1 VIRIVT
7 DSTCDLPEELIRRH
21 RITVVPVNI
30 QFGQQSYQEAV
41 TLSRDEFYR
50 MVESLNMV
58 PQTSQPSPGQFQEAY
73 GALSRDPATDA
84 IVSVHLTGR
93 LSGTVDSAVLAA
105 EQMPPAPP
113 IATFDSRSGSMG
125 LGFMAL
131 EAAELAE
138 AGAGLEQIMARLDE
152 LRRRMTIFF
161 SLNDLRFAQM
171 SGRVGAVRAIL
182 VSLLDIKPML
192 TITEGEIKMVRR
204 VRTRAQAIPVMAD
217 ALADALGNRPA
228 RLAVI
233 HAQAPDVAEQ
243 IRQILVTQIRPV
255 EVLVRDLSIGIA
267 VHFGPG
273 TVGVVGYTL

>member
-1 VIRIVT
+1 MIRIVT

-41 TLSRDEFYR
+41 TLDREMFYR
-50 MVESLNMV
+50 MVESLNMI
-58 PQTSQPSPGQFQEAY
+58 PQTSQPSVGQFQMAY
-73 GALSRDPATDA
+73 DALSREPDTDA
-84 IVSVHLTGR
+84 IVSVHLTSR
-93 LSGTVDSAVLAA
+93 LSGTYDSAVLAA
-105 EQMPPAPP
+105 SQMSPGPP
-113 IATFDSRSGSMG
+113 ITTFDSRSGSMG

-138 AGAGLEQIMARLDE
+138 AGARLEQIMARLDE

-161 SLNDLRFAQM
+161 SLNDLRFARM
-171 SGRVGAVRAIL
+171 SGRVGAVKAML

-192 TITEGEIKMVRR
+192 TITEGEIKMIRR
-204 VRTRAQAIPVMAD
+204 VRTRAQAFPIVVAS
-217 ALADALGNRPA
+217 LAEALGNRPA

-243 IRQILVTQIRPV
+243 MRQALVARTRPV
-255 EVLVRDLSIGIA
+255 EVFVCDLSIGIA

-273 TVGVVGYTL
+273 TVGVVGYHL